1 MNASM
6 NAASASAP
14 SSIESERRAHEP
26 SMEEILASIR
36 KIIADDDALPLSRP
50 STPPRLFE
58 GKVTQFAPPPPPA
71 GPAQAAPSTADDGD
85 GVNDVAEARLDASEN
100 VRLDATEME
109 SFAEV
114 GRELARLESPAE
126 AEADV
131 AVEQGGDGLRPAL
144 DAADQSAARE
154 EPQVVVAQA
163 VVAEDVAVQDGRRDA
178 NDMEDE
184 VIASEY
190 GVDDRASDA
199 LREQDERMQDP
210 SGEFERASGYEP
222 TDRDDLGA
230 ILSAEANASVA
241 SAFQALSA
249 SVQMASAEA
258 IDRQVRDMLRPMLKQ
273 WLDDNLPVMVERLV
287 RAEIER
293 VARGGR

>member
-126 AEADV
+126 ADV
-131 AVEQGGDGLRPAL
+131 AVGRGDDGLRPAL
-144 DAADQSAARE
+144 DSADQSAARE

-241 SAFQALSA
+241 SAFQALSTSA
-249 SVQMASAEA
+249 RHVAADAEA
-258 IDRQVRDMLRPMLKQ
+258 MARRQSAGHGRATRAGRNRAGRTRRALISRTIHALRAKS
-273 WLDDNLPVMVERLV
+273 
-287 RAEIER
+287 
-293 VARGGR
+293 

>member
-126 AEADV
+126 ADV
-131 AVEQGGDGLRPAL
+131 AVGRGDDGLRPAL
-144 DAADQSAARE
+144 DSADQSAARE

-190 GVDDRASDA
+190 GVDDHASDV
-199 LREQDERMQDP
+199 LRAQDERVQDLR
-210 SGEFERASGYEP
+210 GEFERASGYEP
-222 TDRDDLGA
+222 TDRGDLGA
-230 ILSAEANASVA
+230 MLSAEANASVA

>member
-1 MNASM
+1 
-6 NAASASAP
+6 
-14 SSIESERRAHEP
+14 
-26 SMEEILASIR
+26 MEEILASIR

-126 AEADV
+126 ADV
-131 AVEQGGDGLRPAL
+131 AVGRGDDGLRPAL
-144 DAADQSAARE
+144 DSADQSAARE

-241 SAFQALSA
+241 SAFQALST

>member
-1 MNASM
+1 
-6 NAASASAP
+6 
-14 SSIESERRAHEP
+14 
-26 SMEEILASIR
+26 MEEILASIR

-71 GPAQAAPSTADDGD
+71 EPAQAAPSTADDCD

-126 AEADV
+126 ADV
-131 AVEQGGDGLRPAL
+131 AVGQGGDGLRPAL
-144 DAADQSAARE
+144 DAADATDQSAARE
-154 EPQVVVAQA
+154 KPRAVAQA

-178 NDMEDE
+178 DDLEDE

-190 GVDDRASDA
+190 GVDDHASDA
-199 LREQDERMQDP
+199 LRVQDERVQDP
-210 SGEFERASGYEP
+210 SREFERASGYEP
-222 TDRDDLGA
+222 TDRGDLGA
-230 ILSAEANASVA
+230 MLSAEANASVA
-241 SAFQALSA
+241 SAFQALST

>member
-126 AEADV
+126 ADV
-131 AVEQGGDGLRPAL
+131 AVGRGDDGLRPAL
-144 DAADQSAARE
+144 DSADQPAARE

-230 ILSAEANASVA
+230 TLSAEANASVA
-241 SAFQALSA
+241 SAFQALST